1 MQQNE
6 SFLSLRRKITVS
18 VNAREKL
25 RKLIGL
31 PEGKFLSDYEIEIE
45 YETELA
51 HLYFTR
57 KWLVKAHED
66 WIAEVEAEKARI
78 AASQDTEV
86 KGCECKSERGVSLPD
101 PHTLEIEFLN
111 LSDKAT
117 ANLKKVGI
125 DMLSDC
131 TAHSVA
137 ELQDLIGIKPT
148 SIIEKALGRYGLGLA
163 ADVPSQSSQKGEAEE
178 ASKSA
183 DEGKEEETVQG
194 EEKEQDEED
203 VQDAGHEAEDA
214 SGVSDEAATE
224 ETVTPVTAEAEA
236 DVQVEENADDSVCND
251 AEAYVETPASTPAE
265 TSSEEA
271 ITYTS
276 EAPVQDPEADFVV
289 PEAVPSED
297 YVEPIQE
304 DEQPEIHYPIVDDGL
319 DDDVEKET
327 AAPGVE
333 EIYGEEEVVDISD
346 TPESYF

>member
-1 MQQNE
+1 MPI
-6 SFLSLRRKITVS
+6 S
-18 VNAREKL
+18 AREKL

-31 PEGKFLSDYEIEIE
+31 PEGKFLSDFEMEIE

-51 HLYFTR
+51 HLDYTR

-66 WIAEVEAEKARI
+66 WIAENEAEKAKM
-78 AASQDTEV
+78 AAIQETEV
-86 KGCECKSERGVSLPD
+86 KGCECKAERAVVLPD

-163 ADVPSQSSQKGEAEE
+163 TDVPSQSSQKGEAEE
-178 ASKSA
+178 ASESA
-183 DEGKEEETVQG
+183 DEEREEETVKG
-194 EEKEQDEED
+194 EEKEEDEED
-203 VQDAGHEAEDA
+203 GQDAGHETEDV

-224 ETVTPVTAEAEA
+224 ETIAPVTAEAEA
-236 DVQVEENADDSVCND
+236 DVQVEGNADDSVCND
-251 AEAYVETPASTPAE
+251 AEACVETPASTPAE

-271 ITYTS
+271 ATYAS
-276 EAPVQDPEADFVV
+276 EVPVQDPEADFVV

-319 DDDVEKET
+319 DDDVEEET
-327 AAPGVE
+327 AAPGIE
-333 EIYGEEEVVDISD
+333 ETYGEEEVVDISD

>member
-1 MQQNE
+1 MPI
-6 SFLSLRRKITVS
+6 S
-18 VNAREKL
+18 AREKL

-31 PEGKFLSDYEIEIE
+31 PEGKFLSDFEMEIE

-51 HLYFTR
+51 HLDYTR

-66 WIAEVEAEKARI
+66 WIAENEAEKART
-78 AASQDTEV
+78 AAVQETEV
-86 KGCECKSERGVSLPD
+86 KGCECKAERAVVLPD

-163 ADVPSQSSQKGEAEE
+163 ADVPSQSSQKDEAEE
-178 ASKSA
+178 ASESA
-183 DEGKEEETVQG
+183 DEEKEEKTVQG
-194 EEKEQDEED
+194 EEKEEDEED
-203 VQDAGHEAEDA
+203 VQDAGHEAEDV
-214 SGVSDEAATE
+214 SGVSDEAAPE
-224 ETVTPVTAEAEA
+224 ETVAPVTAEAEA
-236 DVQVEENADDSVCND
+236 DVQVEENVEDSVCND
-251 AEAYVETPASTPAE
+251 AEACVETPASTPAE

-271 ITYTS
+271 ATYAS
-276 EAPVQDPEADFVV
+276 EVPVQDPEADFVV

-304 DEQPEIHYPIVDDGL
+304 DDQPEIHYPIVDDGL
-319 DDDVEKET
+319 DDDVEVET
-327 AAPGVE
+327 AAPGIE
-333 EIYGEEEVVDISD
+333 EVYGEEEVVDVSD

>member
-1 MQQNE
+1 MPT
-6 SFLSLRRKITVS
+6 S
-18 VNAREKL
+18 AREKL

-31 PEGKFLSDYEIEIE
+31 PEGKFLSDYEMEIE

-51 HLYFTR
+51 HLDYTR

-66 WIAEVEAEKARI
+66 WIAEAEAEKAKI
-78 AASQDTEV
+78 AASQETEV
-86 KGCECKSERGVSLPD
+86 KGCECKTERAVALPD

-131 TAHSVA
+131 TVHSVA
-137 ELQDLIGIKPT
+137 ELQNLIGIKPT

-163 ADVPSQSSQKGEAEE
+163 ADAPSQSSQKGEAEE
-178 ASKSA
+178 ASESA
-183 DEGKEEETVQG
+183 DEERKEETVQG
-194 EEKEQDEED
+194 EGKEEAEED
-203 VQDAGHEAEDA
+203 VQDAGHEAEDD

-224 ETVTPVTAEAEA
+224 EAVAPMTAEVEA

-251 AEAYVETPASTPAE
+251 AKAYVETPASTPAE

-271 ITYTS
+271 ATYTS

-304 DEQPEIHYPIVDDGL
+304 DGQPEIQYNIVDDGL
-319 DDDVEKET
+319 DDDVEVET
-327 AAPGVE
+327 AAPGIE
-333 EIYGEEEVVDISD
+333 EVYGEEEVVDISD

>member
-1 MQQNE
+1 M
-6 SFLSLRRKITVS
+6 S
-18 VNAREKL
+18 AREKL

-31 PEGKFLSDYEIEIE
+31 PEGKFLSDFEMEIE

-51 HLYFTR
+51 HLDYTR

-66 WIAEVEAEKARI
+66 WIAENEAEKAKM
-78 AASQDTEV
+78 AAIQETEV
-86 KGCECKSERGVSLPD
+86 KGCECKAERAVVLPD

-163 ADVPSQSSQKGEAEE
+163 ADVPSQSSQKGKAEE
-178 ASKSA
+178 ASESA
-183 DEGKEEETVQG
+183 DEEREEETVKG
-194 EEKEQDEED
+194 EEKEEDEED
-203 VQDAGHEAEDA
+203 GQDAGHETEDI

-224 ETVTPVTAEAEA
+224 ETIAPVTAEAEA
-236 DVQVEENADDSVCND
+236 DVQVEGNADDSVCND
-251 AEAYVETPASTPAE
+251 AEACVCTTAEAPVGTPAE

-271 ITYTS
+271 ATYAS
-276 EAPVQDPEADFVV
+276 EAPAQDPEADFVV

-319 DDDVEKET
+319 DDDVEEET
-327 AAPGVE
+327 AAPGIE
-333 EIYGEEEVVDISD
+333 ETYGEEEVVDISD

>member
-1 MQQNE
+1 M
-6 SFLSLRRKITVS
+6 SVS
-18 VNAREKL
+18 AREKL

-31 PEGKFLSDYEIEIE
+31 PEGKFLSDFEMEIE

-51 HLYFTR
+51 HLDYTR

-66 WIAEVEAEKARI
+66 WIAENEAEKART
-78 AASQDTEV
+78 AAVQETEV
-86 KGCECKSERGVSLPD
+86 KGCECKAERAVVLPD

-178 ASKSA
+178 ASENA

-194 EEKEQDEED
+194 EDREED
-203 VQDAGHEAEDA
+203 GEEVQDAGHEAEDV
-214 SGVSDEAATE
+214 SDVSDEAAPE
-224 ETVTPVTAEAEA
+224 ETIAPVTAEA
-236 DVQVEENADDSVCND
+236 DVQVEENADVHVCND
-251 AEAYVETPASTPAE
+251 AEVCVETPASTPAE

-271 ITYTS
+271 ATYAS

-319 DDDVEKET
+319 DDDVEVET
-327 AAPGVE
+327 AAPGIE
-333 EIYGEEEVVDISD
+333 EVYGEEEVVDVSD

>member
-1 MQQNE
+1 MPI
-6 SFLSLRRKITVS
+6 S
-18 VNAREKL
+18 AREKL

-31 PEGKFLSDYEIEIE
+31 PEGKFLSDFEMEIE

-51 HLYFTR
+51 HLDYTR

-66 WIAEVEAEKARI
+66 WIAENEAEKAKM
-78 AASQDTEV
+78 AAIQETEV
-86 KGCECKSERGVSLPD
+86 KGCECKSERAVTLPD

-178 ASKSA
+178 ASESA
-183 DEGKEEETVQG
+183 DEEREE
-194 EEKEQDEED
+194 DEED
-203 VQDAGHEAEDA
+203 VQDAGHETEDV

-224 ETVTPVTAEAEA
+224 ETIAPVTAEAEA

-251 AEAYVETPASTPAE
+251 AEACVCTTAEAPVGTPAE
-265 TSSEEA
+265 ASSEEA
-271 ITYTS
+271 VMYAS
-276 EAPVQDPEADFVV
+276 EAPAQDPEADFVV

-319 DDDVEKET
+319 DDDVEVET
-327 AAPGVE
+327 AAPGIE

>member
-1 MQQNE
+1 MPI
-6 SFLSLRRKITVS
+6 S
-18 VNAREKL
+18 AREKL

-31 PEGKFLSDYEIEIE
+31 PEGKFLSDFEMEIE

-51 HLYFTR
+51 HLDYTR

-66 WIAEVEAEKARI
+66 WIAENEAEKAKM
-78 AASQDTEV
+78 AAIQETEV
-86 KGCECKSERGVSLPD
+86 KGCECKSERAVTLPD

-163 ADVPSQSSQKGEAEE
+163 ADAPSQSSQKGEAEE
-178 ASKSA
+178 ASESA
-183 DEGKEEETVQG
+183 DEEREEETVQVQG
-194 EEKEQDEED
+194 EGKEEDEED
-203 VQDAGHEAEDA
+203 VQDAGHEAEDVPC
-214 SGVSDEAATE
+214 VSDEAATE
-224 ETVTPVTAEAEA
+224 EAVSQVTAETEA

-251 AEAYVETPASTPAE
+251 EEFYVCTNAETPVSTPEE

-271 ITYTS
+271 ATYAS

-319 DDDVEKET
+319 DDDVEEET
-327 AAPGVE
+327 AAPGIE
-333 EIYGEEEVVDISD
+333 ETYGEEEVVDVSD

>member
-1 MQQNE
+1 M
-6 SFLSLRRKITVS
+6 SVS
-18 VNAREKL
+18 AREKL

-31 PEGKFLSDYEIEIE
+31 PEGKFLSDYEMEIE

-51 HLYFTR
+51 HLDYTR

-66 WIAEVEAEKARI
+66 WIAENEAEKAKM
-78 AASQDTEV
+78 AAGQETEV
-86 KGCECKSERGVSLPD
+86 KGCECKAERAVALPD

-178 ASKSA
+178 ASESA
-183 DEGKEEETVQG
+183 DEEKEEKTVQG
-194 EEKEQDEED
+194 EEKEEDEED
-203 VQDAGHEAEDA
+203 VKDAGHEEDV
-214 SGVSDEAATE
+214 SVVSDEAASE
-224 ETVTPVTAEAEA
+224 ETVAPVTAEAEA

-251 AEAYVETPASTPAE
+251 AEACVCTDAETPVSTPAE
-265 TSSEEA
+265 AASEETA
-271 ITYTS
+271 KYAS

-319 DDDVEKET
+319 DDDVEEET
-327 AAPGVE
+327 AAPGIE
-333 EIYGEEEVVDISD
+333 ETYGEEEVVDVSD

>member
-1 MQQNE
+1 M
-6 SFLSLRRKITVS
+6 SVS
-18 VNAREKL
+18 AREKL

-31 PEGKFLSDYEIEIE
+31 PEGKFLSDFEMEIE

-51 HLYFTR
+51 HLDYTR

-66 WIAEVEAEKARI
+66 WIAENEAEKAKV
-78 AASQDTEV
+78 AASQETEV
-86 KGCECKSERGVSLPD
+86 KGCECKAERAVALPD

-178 ASKSA
+178 ASESA
-183 DEGKEEETVQG
+183 DEEREEETVQG
-194 EEKEQDEED
+194 EEKEEDEKD
-203 VQDAGHEAEDA
+203 VQDAGHEEDV

-224 ETVTPVTAEAEA
+224 EIVAPMTAEAEA

-251 AEAYVETPASTPAE
+251 AEAYVCTNTETPVSTPEE

-271 ITYTS
+271 ATYAS
-276 EAPVQDPEADFVV
+276 EAPAQDPEADFVV

-304 DEQPEIHYPIVDDGL
+304 DEQSEIHYPIVDDGL
-319 DDDVEKET
+319 DDDIEEET
-327 AAPGVE
+327 AAPGIE
-333 EIYGEEEVVDISD
+333 EIYGEEEVVDVSD

>member
-1 MQQNE
+1 M
-6 SFLSLRRKITVS
+6 S
-18 VNAREKL
+18 AREKL

-31 PEGKFLSDYEIEIE
+31 PEGKFLSDYEMEIE

-51 HLYFTR
+51 HLDYTR

-66 WIAEVEAEKARI
+66 WIAENEAEKAKI

-86 KGCECKSERGVSLPD
+86 KGCECKAERAVALPD

-178 ASKSA
+178 ASESA
-183 DEGKEEETVQG
+183 DEEREEETVQG
-194 EEKEQDEED
+194 EGKEEDEDD

-214 SGVSDEAATE
+214 PCVSDEAAAE
-224 ETVTPVTAEAEA
+224 ETSSQVTAEAEA

-251 AEAYVETPASTPAE
+251 AEAYVCTDAETPVGTPAE
-265 TSSEEA
+265 ASSEEA
-271 ITYTS
+271 ATYAS
-276 EAPVQDPEADFVV
+276 EAPVQDPEVDFVV

-304 DEQPEIHYPIVDDGL
+304 DDQPEVHYPIVDDGL
-319 DDDVEKET
+319 DDDVEEET
-327 AAPGVE
+327 AAPGIE

-346 TPESYF
+346 TPESDF

>member
-1 MQQNE
+1 M
-6 SFLSLRRKITVS
+6 SVS
-18 VNAREKL
+18 AREKL

-31 PEGKFLSDYEIEIE
+31 PEGKFLSDYETEIE

-51 HLYFTR
+51 HLDYTR

-66 WIAEVEAEKARI
+66 WIAENEAEKAKM
-78 AASQDTEV
+78 AASQETEV
-86 KGCECKSERGVSLPD
+86 KGCECKAERTVALPD

-163 ADVPSQSSQKGEAEE
+163 ADVPSQSSQNSQKSEAEE
-178 ASKSA
+178 ASESA

-194 EEKEQDEED
+194 EEKEEDEED
-203 VQDAGHEAEDA
+203 VQDAGHETEDVPC
-214 SGVSDEAATE
+214 VSDEAATE
-224 ETVTPVTAEAEA
+224 ETVAPVTAEAEA

-251 AEAYVETPASTPAE
+251 AEACVCTDAETPVGTPAE
-265 TSSEEA
+265 ASSEEA
-271 ITYTS
+271 MMYAS
-276 EAPVQDPEADFVV
+276 EVPVQDPETDFVV

-304 DEQPEIHYPIVDDGL
+304 DEQSEIHYPIVDDGL
-319 DDDVEKET
+319 DDDIEEET
-327 AAPGVE
+327 AAPGIE
-333 EIYGEEEVVDISD
+333 ETYGEEEVVDISD

>member
-1 MQQNE
+1 M
-6 SFLSLRRKITVS
+6 SVS
-18 VNAREKL
+18 AREKL

-31 PEGKFLSDYEIEIE
+31 PEGKFLSDFEMEIE

-51 HLYFTR
+51 HLDYTR

-66 WIAEVEAEKARI
+66 WIAENEAEKAKM
-78 AASQDTEV
+78 AAIQETEV
-86 KGCECKSERGVSLPD
+86 KGCECKSERAVTLPD

-178 ASKSA
+178 ASESA
-183 DEGKEEETVQG
+183 DEEREEETVKG
-194 EEKEQDEED
+194 EEKEEDEED
-203 VQDAGHEAEDA
+203 GQDAGHETEDV

-224 ETVTPVTAEAEA
+224 ETIAPVTAEAEA
-236 DVQVEENADDSVCND
+236 DVQVKGNADDSVCND
-251 AEAYVETPASTPAE
+251 AEACVETPASTPAE

-271 ITYTS
+271 ATYAS
-276 EAPVQDPEADFVV
+276 EAPAQDPEADFVV

-319 DDDVEKET
+319 DDDVEVET
-327 AAPGVE
+327 AAPGIE

>member
-1 MQQNE
+1 M
-6 SFLSLRRKITVS
+6 SVS
-18 VNAREKL
+18 AREKL

-31 PEGKFLSDYEIEIE
+31 PEGKFLSDFEMEIE

-51 HLYFTR
+51 HLDYTR

-66 WIAEVEAEKARI
+66 WIAENEAEKAKM
-78 AASQDTEV
+78 AAIQEIEV
-86 KGCECKSERGVSLPD
+86 KGCECKSERAVTLPD

-178 ASKSA
+178 ASESA
-183 DEGKEEETVQG
+183 DEEREEETVKG
-194 EEKEQDEED
+194 EEKEEDEED
-203 VQDAGHEAEDA
+203 VQDAGHEAEDV

-224 ETVTPVTAEAEA
+224 ETVAPVTAEAEA
-236 DVQVEENADDSVCND
+236 DVQVEENVEDSVCND
-251 AEAYVETPASTPAE
+251 AEACVETPASTPAE

-271 ITYTS
+271 ATYAS
-276 EAPVQDPEADFVV
+276 EAPAQDPEADFVV

-319 DDDVEKET
+319 DDDVEVET
-327 AAPGVE
+327 AAPGIE

>member
-1 MQQNE
+1 MPI
-6 SFLSLRRKITVS
+6 S
-18 VNAREKL
+18 AREKL

-31 PEGKFLSDYEIEIE
+31 PEGKFLSDYETEIE

-51 HLYFTR
+51 HLDYTR

-66 WIAEVEAEKARI
+66 WIAENEAEKAKM
-78 AASQDTEV
+78 AASQETEV
-86 KGCECKSERGVSLPD
+86 KGCECKSERAVVLPD

-131 TAHSVA
+131 TVHSVA

-163 ADVPSQSSQKGEAEE
+163 ADVPSQSSQNSQKSEAEE
-178 ASKSA
+178 ASESA

-194 EEKEQDEED
+194 EEKEEDEED
-203 VQDAGHEAEDA
+203 VQDAGHETEDA
-214 SGVSDEAATE
+214 SGVSDEAAPE
-224 ETVTPVTAEAEA
+224 ETVAPVTAEAEA
-236 DVQVEENADDSVCND
+236 DVQVEENADDSVCNN
-251 AEAYVETPASTPAE
+251 AEAYVETPASTLAE

-271 ITYTS
+271 MTYAS
-276 EAPVQDPEADFVV
+276 EVPVQDPEADFVV

-319 DDDVEKET
+319 DDDVEEET
-327 AAPGVE
+327 AAPGIE
-333 EIYGEEEVVDISD
+333 EIYGEEEVVDVSD

>member
-1 MQQNE
+1 MPT
-6 SFLSLRRKITVS
+6 S
-18 VNAREKL
+18 AREKL

-31 PEGKFLSDYEIEIE
+31 PEGKFLSDYEMEIE

-51 HLYFTR
+51 HLDYTR

-66 WIAEVEAEKARI
+66 WVAEAEAEKAKM
-78 AASQDTEV
+78 AANQETEV
-86 KGCECKSERGVSLPD
+86 KGCECKSERAVALPD

-178 ASKSA
+178 AA
-183 DEGKEEETVQG
+183 DNTDEGKEEETVTG
-194 EEKEQDEED
+194 EGKEEDEED
-203 VQDAGHEAEDA
+203 VQDAGHEAEDVP
-214 SGVSDEAATE
+214 GVSDEAATE

-236 DVQVEENADDSVCND
+236 DVQVEENADACACND
-251 AEAYVETPASTPAE
+251 AEACVCTDAETPVGTTPEA
-265 TSSEEA
+265 SSEEA
-271 ITYTS
+271 ATYAS
-276 EAPVQDPEADFVV
+276 EAPAQDPEADFVV

-319 DDDVEKET
+319 DDDVEEET
-327 AAPGVE
+327 AAPGIE
-333 EIYGEEEVVDISD
+333 EIYGEEEVVDVSD

>member
-1 MQQNE
+1 M
-6 SFLSLRRKITVS
+6 SVS
-18 VNAREKL
+18 AREKL

-51 HLYFTR
+51 HLDFTR

-66 WIAEVEAEKARI
+66 WIAENEAEKAKM
-78 AASQDTEV
+78 AAGQETEV
-86 KGCECKSERGVSLPD
+86 KGCECKAERAVALPD

-163 ADVPSQSSQKGEAEE
+163 ADAPSQSSQKGEAEE
-178 ASKSA
+178 ASESA
-183 DEGKEEETVQG
+183 DEEREEETVQVQG
-194 EEKEQDEED
+194 EGKEEDEED
-203 VQDAGHEAEDA
+203 VQDAGHEAEDVPC
-214 SGVSDEAATE
+214 VSDEAATE
-224 ETVTPVTAEAEA
+224 ETVSQVTAETEA

-251 AEAYVETPASTPAE
+251 EEFYVCTNAETPVSTPEE

-271 ITYTS
+271 ATYAS

-319 DDDVEKET
+319 DDDVEEET
-327 AAPGVE
+327 AAPGIE
-333 EIYGEEEVVDISD
+333 ETYGEEEVVDVSD

>member
-1 MQQNE
+1 M
-6 SFLSLRRKITVS
+6 SVS
-18 VNAREKL
+18 AREKL

-31 PEGKFLSDYEIEIE
+31 PEGKFLSDFEMEIE

-51 HLYFTR
+51 HLDYTR

-66 WIAEVEAEKARI
+66 WIAEHEAEKAKI
-78 AASQDTEV
+78 AASQETEV
-86 KGCECKSERGVSLPD
+86 KGCECKAERAVALPD

-178 ASKSA
+178 ASESA
-183 DEGKEEETVQG
+183 DEEREEETVQG
-194 EEKEQDEED
+194 EEKEEDEED
-203 VQDAGHEAEDA
+203 VQDTGHEAEDV
-214 SGVSDEAATE
+214 SGVSDEAAPE
-224 ETVTPVTAEAEA
+224 ETVAPVTAEAEA
-236 DVQVEENADDSVCND
+236 DVQVEENVDAHVCNN
-251 AEAYVETPASTPAE
+251 AEACVETPASTPAE

-271 ITYTS
+271 ATYAS
-276 EAPVQDPEADFVV
+276 EAPAQDPEADFVV

-304 DEQPEIHYPIVDDGL
+304 DEQSEIHYPIVDDGL
-319 DDDVEKET
+319 DDDVEVET
-327 AAPGVE
+327 AAPGIE
-333 EIYGEEEVVDISD
+333 EVYGEEEVVDVSD

>member
-1 MQQNE
+1 MPI
-6 SFLSLRRKITVS
+6 S
-18 VNAREKL
+18 AREKL

-31 PEGKFLSDYEIEIE
+31 PEGKFLSDFEMEIE

-51 HLYFTR
+51 HLDYTR

-66 WIAEVEAEKARI
+66 WIAENEAEKAKM
-78 AASQDTEV
+78 AAIQETEV
-86 KGCECKSERGVSLPD
+86 KGCECKSERAVTLPD

-178 ASKSA
+178 ASESA
-183 DEGKEEETVQG
+183 DEEREE
-194 EEKEQDEED
+194 DEED
-203 VQDAGHEAEDA
+203 VQDAGHETEDV

-224 ETVTPVTAEAEA
+224 ETIAPVTAEAEA

-251 AEAYVETPASTPAE
+251 AEACVCTTAEAPVGTPAE

-271 ITYTS
+271 ATYAS
-276 EAPVQDPEADFVV
+276 EAPAQDPEADFVV

-319 DDDVEKET
+319 DDDVEVET
-327 AAPGVE
+327 AAPGIE

>member
-1 MQQNE
+1 MPI
-6 SFLSLRRKITVS
+6 S
-18 VNAREKL
+18 AREKL

-31 PEGKFLSDYEIEIE
+31 PEGKFLSDFEMEIE

-51 HLYFTR
+51 HLDYTR

-66 WIAEVEAEKARI
+66 WIAENEAEKAKM
-78 AASQDTEV
+78 AAIQETEV
-86 KGCECKSERGVSLPD
+86 KGCECKSERAVTLPD

-178 ASKSA
+178 ASESA
-183 DEGKEEETVQG
+183 DEEREE
-194 EEKEQDEED
+194 DEED
-203 VQDAGHEAEDA
+203 VQDAGHETEDA
-214 SGVSDEAATE
+214 PCVSDETATE
-224 ETVTPVTAEAEA
+224 ETVSQVTAEVEA
-236 DVQVEENADDSVCND
+236 DVQVEGNADDSVCND
-251 AEAYVETPASTPAE
+251 AEACVCTTAEAPVGTPAE
-265 TSSEEA
+265 ASSEEA
-271 ITYTS
+271 VMYAS
-276 EAPVQDPEADFVV
+276 EAPAQDPEADFVV

-319 DDDVEKET
+319 DDDVEVET
-327 AAPGVE
+327 AAPGIE

>member
-1 MQQNE
+1 M
-6 SFLSLRRKITVS
+6 SVS
-18 VNAREKL
+18 AREKL

-31 PEGKFLSDYEIEIE
+31 PEGKFLSDYETEIE

-51 HLYFTR
+51 HLDYTR

-66 WIAEVEAEKARI
+66 WIAEAEAEKANI

-86 KGCECKSERGVSLPD
+86 KGCECKAERAVALPD

-163 ADVPSQSSQKGEAEE
+163 ADGPSQSSQKGEAEE
-178 ASKSA
+178 ASESA
-183 DEGKEEETVQG
+183 DEEREEETVKG
-194 EEKEQDEED
+194 EEKEEDEED
-203 VQDAGHEAEDA
+203 GQDAGHETEDV

-224 ETVTPVTAEAEA
+224 ETIAPVTAEAEA
-236 DVQVEENADDSVCND
+236 DVQVKGNADDSVCND
-251 AEAYVETPASTPAE
+251 AEACVETPASTPAE

-271 ITYTS
+271 ATYAS
-276 EAPVQDPEADFVV
+276 EAPALDPETAFVV

-304 DEQPEIHYPIVDDGL
+304 DDQPEIQYPIVDDGL
-319 DDDVEKET
+319 DDDVEVET
-327 AAPGVE
+327 AAPGIE
-333 EIYGEEEVVDISD
+333 ETYGEEEVVDISD

>member
-1 MQQNE
+1 MPI
-6 SFLSLRRKITVS
+6 S
-18 VNAREKL
+18 AREKL

-31 PEGKFLSDYEIEIE
+31 PEGKFLSDFEMEIE

-51 HLYFTR
+51 HLDYTR

-66 WIAEVEAEKARI
+66 WIAENEAEKAKI
-78 AASQDTEV
+78 AASQETEV
-86 KGCECKSERGVSLPD
+86 KGCECKAERAVVLPD

-178 ASKSA
+178 ASESA
-183 DEGKEEETVQG
+183 DEEKEEKTVQG
-194 EEKEQDEED
+194 EEKEEDEED
-203 VQDAGHEAEDA
+203 VQDAGHEAEDV
-214 SGVSDEAATE
+214 SGVSDEAAPE
-224 ETVTPVTAEAEA
+224 ETVAPVTAEAEA
-236 DVQVEENADDSVCND
+236 DVQVKGNADDSVCND
-251 AEAYVETPASTPAE
+251 AEACVETPASTPAE

-271 ITYTS
+271 ATYAS
-276 EAPVQDPEADFVV
+276 EVPVQDPEADFVV

-304 DEQPEIHYPIVDDGL
+304 DDQPEIHYPIVDDGL
-319 DDDVEKET
+319 DDDVEVET
-327 AAPGVE
+327 AAPGIE

>member
-1 MQQNE
+1 MPI
-6 SFLSLRRKITVS
+6 S
-18 VNAREKL
+18 AREKL

-31 PEGKFLSDYEIEIE
+31 PEGKFLSDFEMEIE

-51 HLYFTR
+51 HLDYTR

-66 WIAEVEAEKARI
+66 WIAENEAEKAKM
-78 AASQDTEV
+78 AAIQETEV
-86 KGCECKSERGVSLPD
+86 KGCECKSERAVTLPD

-163 ADVPSQSSQKGEAEE
+163 TDVPSQSSQKGEAEE
-178 ASKSA
+178 ASESA
-183 DEGKEEETVQG
+183 DEEREEETVQG
-194 EEKEQDEED
+194 EEKEEDEED
-203 VQDAGHEAEDA
+203 VQDAGHEAEDV

-224 ETVTPVTAEAEA
+224 ETVAPVTAEAEA
-236 DVQVEENADDSVCND
+236 DVQVEENVEDSVCND
-251 AEAYVETPASTPAE
+251 AEACVETPASTPAE

-271 ITYTS
+271 ATYAS
-276 EAPVQDPEADFVV
+276 EVPVQDPEADFVV

-319 DDDVEKET
+319 DDDVEEET
-327 AAPGVE
+327 AAPGIE
-333 EIYGEEEVVDISD
+333 ETYGEEEVVDISD

>member
-1 MQQNE
+1 MPI
-6 SFLSLRRKITVS
+6 S
-18 VNAREKL
+18 AREKL

-31 PEGKFLSDYEIEIE
+31 PEGKFLSDFEMEIE

-51 HLYFTR
+51 HLDYTR

-66 WIAEVEAEKARI
+66 WIAENEAEKAKM
-78 AASQDTEV
+78 AAIQETEV
-86 KGCECKSERGVSLPD
+86 KGCECKSERAVTLPD

-163 ADVPSQSSQKGEAEE
+163 ADVPSQSSQKGEAED
-178 ASKSA
+178 ASESA
-183 DEGKEEETVQG
+183 DEEREEETVQG
-194 EEKEQDEED
+194 EEREEDEED
-203 VQDAGHEAEDA
+203 VQDAGHETEDA
-214 SGVSDEAATE
+214 PCVSDEAAPE
-224 ETVTPVTAEAEA
+224 ETVAPVTAEAEA
-236 DVQVEENADDSVCND
+236 DVQVEENVEDSVCND
-251 AEAYVETPASTPAE
+251 AEACVCTDAETPVGTPAE

-271 ITYTS
+271 ATYAS
-276 EAPVQDPEADFVV
+276 EVPVQDPEADFVV

-304 DEQPEIHYPIVDDGL
+304 DDQPEIHYPIVDDGL
-319 DDDVEKET
+319 DDDVEVET
-327 AAPGVE
+327 AAPGIE

>member
-1 MQQNE
+1 M
-6 SFLSLRRKITVS
+6 SVS
-18 VNAREKL
+18 AREKL

-31 PEGKFLSDYEIEIE
+31 PEGKFLSDFEMEIE

-51 HLYFTR
+51 HLDYTR

-66 WIAEVEAEKARI
+66 WIAENEAEKAKI
-78 AASQDTEV
+78 AASQETEV
-86 KGCECKSERGVSLPD
+86 KGCECKVEKAVVLPD

-163 ADVPSQSSQKGEAEE
+163 ADVPSQSSQKGETEE
-178 ASKSA
+178 ASESV
-183 DEGKEEETVQG
+183 DEEKEEKTVQG
-194 EEKEQDEED
+194 EEKEEDEED
-203 VQDAGHEAEDA
+203 VQDAGHEAEDV
-214 SGVSDEAATE
+214 SGVSDEAAPE
-224 ETVTPVTAEAEA
+224 ETVAPVTAEAEA
-236 DVQVEENADDSVCND
+236 DVQVEENVEDSVCND
-251 AEAYVETPASTPAE
+251 AEACVCTDAETPVGTPAE

-271 ITYTS
+271 ATYAS
-276 EAPVQDPEADFVV
+276 EVPVQDPEADFVV

-304 DEQPEIHYPIVDDGL
+304 DDQPEIHYPIVDDGL
-319 DDDVEKET
+319 DDDVEVET
-327 AAPGVE
+327 AAPGIE
-333 EIYGEEEVVDISD
+333 EVYGEEEVVDVSD

>member
-1 MQQNE
+1 M
-6 SFLSLRRKITVS
+6 SVS
-18 VNAREKL
+18 AREKL

-31 PEGKFLSDYEIEIE
+31 PEGKFLSDFEMEIE

-51 HLYFTR
+51 HLDYTR

-66 WIAEVEAEKARI
+66 WIAENEAEKAKV
-78 AASQDTEV
+78 AASQETEV
-86 KGCECKSERGVSLPD
+86 KGCECKAERAVALPD

-178 ASKSA
+178 ASESA
-183 DEGKEEETVQG
+183 DEEREEETVQG
-194 EEKEQDEED
+194 EEKEEDEKD
-203 VQDAGHEAEDA
+203 VQDAGHEAENVPC
-214 SGVSDEAATE
+214 VSDEAATE
-224 ETVTPVTAEAEA
+224 EIVAPMTAEAEA

-251 AEAYVETPASTPAE
+251 AEAYVCTNTETPVSTPEE

-271 ITYTS
+271 ATYAS
-276 EAPVQDPEADFVV
+276 EAPAQDPEADFVV

-304 DEQPEIHYPIVDDGL
+304 DEQSEIHYPIVDDGL
-319 DDDVEKET
+319 DDDVEEET
-327 AAPGVE
+327 AAPGIE
-333 EIYGEEEVVDISD
+333 EIYGEEEVVDVSD

>member
-1 MQQNE
+1 M
-6 SFLSLRRKITVS
+6 SVS
-18 VNAREKL
+18 AREKL

-31 PEGKFLSDYEIEIE
+31 PEGKFLSDFEMEIE

-51 HLYFTR
+51 HLDYTR

-66 WIAEVEAEKARI
+66 WIAENEAEKAKI
-78 AASQDTEV
+78 AASQETEV
-86 KGCECKSERGVSLPD
+86 KGCECKAERAVALPD

-178 ASKSA
+178 ASESA
-183 DEGKEEETVQG
+183 DEEREEETVKG
-194 EEKEQDEED
+194 EEKEEDEED
-203 VQDAGHEAEDA
+203 GQDAGHEAEDA

-224 ETVTPVTAEAEA
+224 ETIAPVTAEAEA

-251 AEAYVETPASTPAE
+251 ADTPVGTPAE

-271 ITYTS
+271 ATYAS

-304 DEQPEIHYPIVDDGL
+304 DEQSEIHYPIVDDGL
-319 DDDVEKET
+319 DDDVEEET
-327 AAPGVE
+327 AAPGIE
-333 EIYGEEEVVDISD
+333 EIYGEEEVVDVSD

>member
-1 MQQNE
+1 MPI
-6 SFLSLRRKITVS
+6 S
-18 VNAREKL
+18 AREKL

-31 PEGKFLSDYEIEIE
+31 PEGKFLSDYEMEIE

-51 HLYFTR
+51 HLDYTR

-66 WIAEVEAEKARI
+66 WIAENEAEKAKM
-78 AASQDTEV
+78 AASQEIEV
-86 KGCECKSERGVSLPD
+86 KGCECKAERAVALPD

-178 ASKSA
+178 ASESA
-183 DEGKEEETVQG
+183 DEEREEETVQD

-203 VQDAGHEAEDA
+203 VQDAGHEEDV

-224 ETVTPVTAEAEA
+224 ETVAPVTAETEA
-236 DVQVEENADDSVCND
+236 DVQVEENAEDSVCND
-251 AEAYVETPASTPAE
+251 AEACVCTNAETSVGTPAE

-271 ITYTS
+271 ATYAS
-276 EAPVQDPEADFVV
+276 EVPALDPEAAFVV

-304 DEQPEIHYPIVDDGL
+304 DEQPEIQYPIVDDGL
-319 DDDVEKET
+319 DDDVEVET
-327 AAPGVE
+327 AAPGIE
-333 EIYGEEEVVDISD
+333 EIYGEEEVVDVSD